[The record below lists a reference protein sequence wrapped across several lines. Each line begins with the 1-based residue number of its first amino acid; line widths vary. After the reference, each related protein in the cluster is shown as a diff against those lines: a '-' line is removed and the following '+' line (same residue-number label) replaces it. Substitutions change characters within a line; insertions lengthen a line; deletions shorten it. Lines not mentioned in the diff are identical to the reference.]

1 MSTATTAMKN
11 YTDST
16 STTATLFEMFDTA
29 AESQN
34 MFTASSTMEMNSKPR
49 QVLGESVFSRFVK
62 TEEID
67 FPALGLDKLEVP
79 ELSPSVGTV
88 TPLQLHSSIVESI
101 FSPSLVESTP
111 MFDDVELD
119 SSNWTS
125 LFEPSEMEIPVK
137 EEKPAPIPTPVATA
151 TATASASASAPTPES
166 IVSSPL
172 FETALCGTKRSSS
185 EADLSQPS
193 GKRLSCSTHEVDEFG
208 VTAYNRKQR
217 TAPLTPIV
225 VDNSDP
231 VAAKRARNTEA
242 ARRSRARKMER
253 MYQLEEK
260 VDDLVS
266 RNKELE
272 AEVLRLRALLG
283 QH

>member
-1 MSTATTAMKN
+1 MS
-11 YTDST
+11 
-16 STTATLFEMFDTA
+16 
-29 AESQN
+29 
-34 MFTASSTMEMNSKPR
+34 P

-111 MFDDVELD
+111 MFDD
-119 SSNWTS
+119 
-125 LFEPSEMEIPVK
+125 
-137 EEKPAPIPTPVATA
+137 
-151 TATASASASAPTPES
+151 
-166 IVSSPL
+166 
-172 FETALCGTKRSSS
+172 
-185 EADLSQPS
+185 ADLSQPS

-253 MYQLEEK
+253 MYQLEGRK
-260 VDDLVS
+260 LMILF
-266 RNKELE
+266 LE
-272 AEVLRLRALLG
+272 TRSWKLKF
-283 QH
+283 